1 LARWLACG
9 IADGRVEQE
18 RLPFEEGFKRSDK
31 MLSTADILA
40 LEEKVN
46 AASKE
51 QMDEI
56 PWQGAQ

>member
-1 LARWLACG
+1 
-9 IADGRVEQE
+9 
-18 RLPFEEGFKRSDK
+18 

-51 QMDEI
+51 QVDEI